1 MAMNATGRTQTQR
14 WRHRAFSMTELLVVI
29 GIIAVLAGLLLVAMK
44 GVQVAAKKTQT
55 QSTMTMFSQAC
66 TSFQLEHGRYPGMVP
81 ESVLVRST
89 NLAISGT
96 ENAVLDLMGLAV
108 RGDDPAYPNLTE
120 SDGWIEF
127 VIDNST
133 DLGRIKV
140 NIDRIGEG
148 PRINGTPYS
157 PYFTPRGSGD
167 FGVAAGQAGQPFG
180 GAADVIAIPEI
191 RDAWGQP
198 IMYARAMRS
207 TGVLA
212 GEAGASPQYGLSPLL
227 PYVLSTSL
235 GELGKDQLD
244 ETRGSL
250 FAIDPAKRSE
260 MLAQAIRSPAF
271 GLADEPLGAE
281 AAARGRFVLFS
292 AGPDGIYFS
301 KADGP
306 GSPQEPIDGGDLT
319 TEEFLDLGPQIFDE
333 FDDIRVFGGG

>member
-55 QSTMTMFSQAC
+55 QSTMTTFSQAC
-66 TSFQLEHGRYPGMVP
+66 TSFQLEQGRLPGIVP
-81 ESVLVRST
+81 ESVLVGSDS
-89 NLAISGT
+89 LAISGT

-108 RGDDPAYPNLTE
+108 RGDDPNYDTFTE
-120 SDGWIEF
+120 ADGWFEF
-127 VIDNST
+127 VIDDNT
-133 DLGRIKV
+133 PLGRIKV

-148 PRINGTPYS
+148 PRINGTPYQ
-157 PYFTPRGSGD
+157 PYFTPKGTDD
-167 FGVAAGQAGQPFG
+167 FGVTAGQTGQLGFG
-180 GAADVIAIPEI
+180 GVGQALPEI

-212 GEAGASPQYGLSPLL
+212 GDAGANPQYGLSPLL

-244 ETRGSL
+244 EIRGSL
-250 FAIDPAKRSE
+250 FAIDPSKRSE

-281 AAARGRFVLFS
+281 AAARGGFVLFS

-306 GSPQEPIDGGDLT
+306 GTPQEPIDGAGLT
-319 TEEFLDLGPQIFDE
+319 TDEFLELGPQIFDE